1 MNHKPVLDE
10 QLRTDSCVTFVCSD
24 CGGRFV
30 FNKAYVEKVYGLKF
44 DNPGTI
50 VMLQHAAAVSGD
62 PCQPKPQ

>member
-10 QLRTDSCVTFVCSD
+10 NMRTDSCITFLCSA
-24 CGGRFV
+24 CGARFV
-30 FNKAYVEKVYGLKF
+30 FNKSYVERAHRLKF

-50 VMLQHAAAVSGD
+50 RMLTRVAAVAGD

>member
-10 QLRTDSCVTFVCSD
+10 NMRTDSCITFLCSV

-30 FNKAYVEKVYGLKF
+30 FNRDYVEKVYRVKF
-44 DNPGTI
+44 DNQETI
-50 VMLQHAAAVSGD
+50 RMLTHAAAVAGD